1 MQRVMPDR
9 LLQSMMTADRHSH
22 VHDAVTADDHAG
34 LHFNYALERD
44 LNTMMHVLPFLPPIF
59 LYMIHTRPDLHV
71 RFYINVLYMPAP
83 ISVNSRSYPY
93 RPLPVSEQLD

>member
-9 LLQSMMTADRHSH
+9 LLQSMMTADRHGH
-22 VHDAVTADDHAG
+22 VHDAVIADDHAG

-59 LYMIHTRPDLHV
+59 LYMILIYMFVFTSTSCTCLHRSPLTRAHTPTG
-71 RFYINVLYMPAP
+71 
-83 ISVNSRSYPY
+83 PY
-93 RPLPVSEQLD
+93 L